1 MIIADSVTIFTPT
14 GEHFSGLAEKQD
26 HETEAK
32 KPTPRSKIVE
42 LNSDSELQKA
52 KTTPTP
58 TFNPGKS
65 DSVYTR
71 SPTGGADISVRSS
84 TNPNQPTAED
94 ERRMQDILANPE
106 VRNILMD
113 PKVMNLI
120 ETLKFNPNESSR

>member
-14 GEHFSGLAEKQD
+14 GEHFSGLAEKKD
-26 HETEAK
+26 HETGAK
-32 KPTPRSKIVE
+32 KPAPRSKIVE

-52 KTTPTP
+52 KATPTP
-58 TFNPGKS
+58 TFDPGKS
-65 DSVYTR
+65 ESVYTR
-71 SPTGGADISVRSS
+71 SPPGGADMSVRSS

-94 ERRMQDILANPE
+94 ERKMQDILANPE

-120 ETLKFNPNESSR
+120 ETLKFNPNEGSR